1 MNKKLKPKRNL
12 TRFTYKNMSFQG
24 WRLCISRG
32 GKSFVKYFSDKK
44 WGGSENALSAAEQM
58 LMDIRGLFAHSKKS
72 EGRITGECLEQ
83 VSQIIKK

>member
-12 TRFTYKNMSFQG
+12 TRFTYKSMSFQG

-44 WGGSENALSAAEQM
+44 WGGNEQALAAAEQM
-58 LMDIRGLFAHSKKS
+58 LADIKGLFAQSKKS
-72 EGRITGECLEQ
+72 EGRITEECLDQ
-83 VSQIIKK
+83 VSLMIKK